1 MECRY
6 CGSWLPEYEHRC
18 LRCGRR
24 REGEESTR
32 HRSHAMWEVRETG
45 RSQGTTH
52 PRSTG
57 ALAYAP
63 EPEVRRAPP
72 VEQPVPQPLTRTSSE
87 EDGPYQNPLF
97 ALRQLAK
104 VISFEELKGA
114 RPGSRGTK
122 TEPAAPMAGRGPRN
136 PLSTETVKRTVR
148 GKQAGTFQR
157 AFDFYAPGQTAAEAY
172 GVGEQMRID
181 CDAPVASIPHRM
193 VAGFLDLS
201 MVLIALTLC
210 GVVVV
215 LVGGSLEFTRTQQ
228 TAFALGAVAML
239 LFYHLLWAIAGTES
253 PGMRWAQLKLVN
265 FSGTTPEP
273 RQYVH
278 RALGMMFSI
287 LPGALG
293 LFWALLDEET
303 LTWHDRMSR
312 TFPTVDRR
320 EPGSFHR
327 KPIRQRD

>member
-1 MECRY
+1 M
-6 CGSWLPEYEHRC
+6 
-18 LRCGRR
+18 
-24 REGEESTR
+24 
-32 HRSHAMWEVRETG
+32 
-45 RSQGTTH
+45 
-52 PRSTG
+52 G

-63 EPEVRRAPP
+63 EPEARRAPP
-72 VEQPVPQPLTRTSSE
+72 VEQPAPAPLTRTSSE
-87 EDGPYQNPLF
+87 EEGPYQNPLF

-104 VISFEELKGA
+104 VISFEELKGT

-122 TEPAAPMAGRGPRN
+122 TEPALPRAGRGPKN
-136 PLSTETVKRTVR
+136 QLSTETVKRTER

-157 AFDFYAPGQTAAEAY
+157 AFDFHAPGQTAAEVY
-172 GVGEQMRID
+172 GVGGQMRID

-201 MVLIALTLC
+201 MVVIALTLW

-215 LVGGSLEFTRTQQ
+215 LVGGSMEFTRTQH
-228 TAFALGAVAML
+228 TVFAVGAVAML

-253 PGMRWAQLKLVN
+253 PGMQWAQLKLVN

-293 LFWALLDEET
+293 LFWALLDEES
-303 LTWHDRMSR
+303 LTWHDRMSH
-312 TFPTVDRR
+312 TFPTVERR
-320 EPGSFHR
+320 HPASFHR
-327 KPIRQRD
+327 KPIRKRD